1 MKKLIVGIVV
11 LGVVVAGG
19 GFYWTQQQAKQQRM
33 ANHFQPS
40 PAQLYTGIADQ
51 VTPVFDLHGYKIAM
65 LVPGDRTNGDSWV
78 FRGTA
83 RSGNLSPAY
92 YGQVD
97 YTCGPQGG
105 DEDACW
111 KLSQLVVDGRPLKL
125 VGTVAEN
132 GDASDTPDETA
143 ALESRESQALG
154 MTNALDTAMPGD
166 GAVQPVAPDASGAA
180 DRQASDGPADET
192 AQATADDDGAD
203 NNNADQEKADVWR
216 TTSDNVN
223 ARMGPGTDYEV
234 AFAMPQSTP
243 MQLLEQ
249 KDGWGHFSYVGPDG
263 NTYRVWIYMNLVAKD

>member
-11 LGVVVAGG
+11 FGLVVAGG
-19 GFYWTQQQAKQQRM
+19 VFYWTQQQAKQQKM

-40 PAQLYTGIADQ
+40 PAALYTGMADQ
-51 VTPVFDLHGYKIAM
+51 ISPVFDLHGYKIAM

-97 YTCGPQGG
+97 YTCGPKGG
-105 DEDACW
+105 DTGNCW

-125 VGTVAEN
+125 VGTVSDAGAT
-132 GDASDTPDETA
+132 GDVADTPDETA

-154 MTNALDTAMPGD
+154 MNNALDTEMPGD
-166 GAVQPVAPDASGAA
+166 DVDQPVAPEAGADSA
-180 DRQASDGPADET
+180 DKT
-192 AQATADDDGAD
+192 AQVTADTAD
-203 NNNADQEKADVWR
+203 ADSANGDVNSKKADVWR

-249 KDGWGHFSYVGPDG
+249 KDNWGHFSYVGPDG
-263 NTYRVWIYMNLVAKD
+263 KTYRVWIYMNLVAKD